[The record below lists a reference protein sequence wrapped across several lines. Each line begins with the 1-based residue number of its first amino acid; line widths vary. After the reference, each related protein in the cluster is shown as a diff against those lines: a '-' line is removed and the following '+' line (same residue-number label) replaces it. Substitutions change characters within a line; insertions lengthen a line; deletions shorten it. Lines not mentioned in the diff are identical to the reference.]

1 MAGSVL
7 SQNEVDSLLRGIG
20 DEDLGENDEANRTP
34 IVRLPVKRGEQPGQE
49 TQAPSPQ
56 PSSEDDSGQQAAS
69 SEAQGGQEAEASP
82 EAAAS
87 AKQPDQDESETTSAG
102 ELIDEFFAQQ
112 EEEAEAATAQA
123 PGFTDV
129 QQEIK
134 DIILEHNIVVRE
146 MDASGVIGR
155 LTNARGSL
163 TAAIQVISVVN
174 DLIVKGK
181 EVTVQEFAEIFDK
194 LEAKGIDLESRE

>member
-1 MAGSVL
+1 
-7 SQNEVDSLLRGIG
+7 
-20 DEDLGENDEANRTP
+20 
-34 IVRLPVKRGEQPGQE
+34 
-49 TQAPSPQ
+49 
-56 PSSEDDSGQQAAS
+56 
-69 SEAQGGQEAEASP
+69 
-82 EAAAS
+82 
-87 AKQPDQDESETTSAG
+87 
-102 ELIDEFFAQQ
+102 
-112 EEEAEAATAQA
+112 
-123 PGFTDV
+123 
-129 QQEIK
+129 
-134 DIILEHNIVVRE
+134 